1 MPDSVARFTISIPPE
16 LLATFDEVCASKGY
30 ASRSEAIR
38 DAIRDYLV
46 SHDWSVEDEGRDVVG
61 TITLI
66 YSTAV
71 SRLPVDLAERQGQ
84 RKPRIVSTM
93 LVDLDAERAIAVVV
107 VRGTG
112 REVTALADELISLRG
127 VEHGRLV
134 RSPSAAP
141 ES

>member
-16 LLATFDEVCASKGY
+16 LLATFDEVCAGKGY

-38 DAIRDYLV
+38 DAIRDYLI
-46 SHDWSVEDEGRDVVG
+46 SHDWSVEADGREVVG

-66 YSTAV
+66 YGAGAR
-71 SRLPVDLAERQGQ
+71 RLAEELAERQSR
-84 RKPRIVSTM
+84 RKTQLLST
-93 LVDLDAERAIAVVV
+93 LHVPLDTERSIAVVV
-107 VRGTG
+107 VRGSG

-134 RSPSAAP
+134 CSATAP
-141 ES
+141 ADP